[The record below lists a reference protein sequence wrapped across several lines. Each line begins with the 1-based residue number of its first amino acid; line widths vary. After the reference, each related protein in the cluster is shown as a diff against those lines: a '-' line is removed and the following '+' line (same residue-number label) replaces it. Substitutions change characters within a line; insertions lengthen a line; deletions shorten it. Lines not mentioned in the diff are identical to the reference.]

1 MRPWSEYEEVEAV
14 FDDSKEHRLY
24 LICEWCANLPLC
36 LYIMLNP
43 STADMKHCDPTI
55 DKCIKIA
62 KNNGFGS
69 IGVVNIFSLR
79 TPRPEDLL
87 HATVRTL
94 PENMTYIKDA
104 INDAGIIVAA
114 WGEKGQWFNM
124 NYPILKY
131 IEDQGKDLYYLELN
145 KYGWPKHP
153 LFLPEDTIIKEYKF

>member
-1 MRPWSEYEEVEAV
+1 
-14 FDDSKEHRLY
+14 
-24 LICEWCANLPLC
+24 
-36 LYIMLNP
+36 
-43 STADMKHCDPTI
+43 
-55 DKCIKIA
+55 
-62 KNNGFGS
+62 
-69 IGVVNIFSLR
+69 
-79 TPRPEDLL
+79 
-87 HATVRTL
+87 
-94 PENMTYIKDA
+94 MTYIKDA